1 MLKRAVVSTMVGVAL
16 VGLSVAGAVTLCDYR
31 QPRTSLT
38 SLWLTGTYR
47 YFEDPATPGVDVN
60 AGRIGLDHT
69 RFLDSPNFGYTV
81 TALGELGFV
90 NFVPKTITAQA
101 AHALRY
107 YFASG
112 EPYFGFGGIQLG
124 YATGQP
130 QLGATVSL
138 GAGYGRFA
146 NVTPLAKALRIQ
158 KLLLARKV
166 ISQDLP
172 DDYLLAMGNEIGK
185 WAEYAAG
192 KTREQAAKDLAAA
205 LVVLVQRATKATV
218 DPRTVLAVEDVVLA
232 TGQERYC
239 GWAVQGGLGYELLD
253 PTGGSRDV
261 VLTLS
266 ADAAFA
272 PTPEAQLLLRA
283 AAEGPFNIANEHTL
297 SFTASYEQELGPTA
311 ALQGKVLFQRRK
323 APGEAPADS
332 ITASGQLSFTWGKAQ
347 IGIGVALAK
356 GPTAPGWSLDLNLSL
371 AMKVL

>member
-16 VGLSVAGAVTLCDYR
+16 VGLSVAGAVALCDYK
-31 QPRTSLT
+31 PPETDVT
-38 SLWLTGTYR
+38 TLWLSGTYR

-60 AGRIGLDHT
+60 AGRVGLTLNKISDA
-69 RFLDSPNFGYTV
+69 PGFGYSLTG
-81 TALGELGFV
+81 LGELGFAGLSV
-90 NFVPKTITAQA
+90 SGISAQGAGTA
-101 AHALRY
+101 RY
-107 YFASG
+107 YFLSG
-112 EPYFGFGGIQLG
+112 EPYFGFAGVSASH
-124 YATGQP
+124 ATGQALP
-130 QLGATVSL
+130 GITLSV

-146 NVTPLAKALRIQ
+146 DVTPLAKALRIQ

-172 DDYLLAMGNEIGK
+172 DESLLAMGKEIGK
-185 WAEYAAG
+185 WADYAAG

-218 DPRTVLAVEDVVLA
+218 DPRTVLAVEDIVLA

-283 AAEGPFNIANEHTL
+283 AAEGPFNILEDHKLTL
-297 SFTASYEQELGPTA
+297 TASYEQELGPTA
-311 ALQGKVLFQRRK
+311 ALQGKVLLQRTK
-323 APGEAPADS
+323 APGQAPADS
-332 ITASGQLSFTWGKAQ
+332 LSASGQLSFTWGKAQ
-347 IGIGVALAK
+347 IGISLALTK